1 MLRTLL
7 IIIAIPVL
15 LVVLAAVLVPL
26 LLDRDAILELAT
38 AEIYKQTGATLKV
51 DGEVDLTV
59 FPTLGL
65 ALADVSL
72 DMPGEQQSSLAAKD
86 LQIGVQL
93 LPLLSKQV
101 QIDNISMEGV
111 VIKIETLPA
120 PPPMDT
126 SKLTNKQ
133 LDELY
138 ALRRKTLADAGTTAG
153 AEAAIA
159 VPLAL
164 NVAKFSIKDSRL
176 EMTEVGGDTT
186 VIEVLNMLALDLNLD
201 GEPIS
206 LELSLGL
213 PLEQALE
220 IDVDGSV
227 SIDQATQILTIKSI
241 DTEIRGATLEPLQ
254 VSISGDVDINDQ
266 IAGIDLKATTGKI
279 RAKGQLRY
287 ASFESPQIDTQLS
300 LNLLDPALLIL
311 AGPEAAA
318 QAAKTPSSSKT
329 PAKAASGNEPLPLDA
344 IRLIDT
350 RADLAIE
357 QARFDAHTIENVKV
371 LLRAKDGVIQI
382 SKLTGALHG
391 GELNATAVFNGK
403 HNTARLNTKGHL
415 KALDIA
421 TALQAMGSPPLVT
434 GTTDL
439 NWTLTS
445 SGSTANELT
454 EQLSGPITIA
464 ASDAVLQDVAVEKLF
479 CEGVALVNQQALTAT
494 FPTNSDFKSLYIDV
508 QMADGKANLA
518 PLRAELAG
526 ISLTG
531 TGSLALATQTF
542 KASFKA
548 RLSSELGQEDPA
560 CRVNERI
567 TSIDW
572 PVACK
577 GSLSGEPGDWCG
589 IATGDILKDLA
600 TQEAGR
606 KVKKKLE
613 EKFGDDAGK
622 LLDGWFKK

>member
-72 DMPGEQQSSLAAKD
+72 HIPGEQQSSLAAKD

-126 SKLTNKQ
+126 SKLTNAQ

-138 ALRRKTLADAGTTAG
+138 ALRRKTLAEAGTTAG

-164 NVAKFSIKDSRL
+164 NVAKLSIKDSRL

-186 VIEVLNMLALDLNLD
+186 VIEVRNMLALDLNLD

-227 SIDQATQILTIKSI
+227 SIDQATQILTIESI

-266 IAGIDLKATTGKI
+266 IAGIDLKASSGKI

-300 LNLLDPALLIL
+300 LNLLDPALLVL
-311 AGPEAAA
+311 AGPEAVT
-318 QAAKTPSSSKT
+318 QAAKTPNSSKT

-357 QARFDAHTIENVKV
+357 QARFGAHTIENVKV
-371 LLRAKDGVIQI
+371 LLRAKDGVIEI
-382 SKLTGALHG
+382 SKLIGTLHG

-421 TALQAMGSPPLVT
+421 TALQAMESPSLVT

-494 FPTNSDFKSLYIDV
+494 FPANSDFTSLYIDV

-531 TGSLALATQTF
+531 TGSLTLATQTF
-542 KASFKA
+542 KASVKA
-548 RLSSELGQEDPA
+548 RLSSELGQGDPA

-572 PVACK
+572 PVTCK
-577 GSLSGEPGDWCG
+577 GSLSGEPGDWCA